1 MDRMNI
7 EQLSIKYIVIED
19 EPFARRGLVQLL
31 KNYNFLDCMGMY
43 SNTDDARMIMET
55 QDLDLIFLDIHLAE
69 ESGLEFAKQIPPS
82 IQVIFTTAYPN
93 YALESYDL
101 NALDY
106 LLKPIAEDRLKK
118 ALDKAISYFQNKAYD
133 KQALQPTDHIFVKSD
148 RKLFRLAL
156 DEIQY
161 IEAMKDYVMIHSK
174 DKKLMVAMNIKTIL
188 NKLPSMDFVRVNK
201 SFVVNLKKI
210 ESVDNHWVTVAG
222 FEMPLGANFKEN
234 LLMRI
239 DKQTINR

>member
-19 EPFARRGLVQLL
+19 EPFAGRGLVQLL

-222 FEMPLGANFKEN
+222 FEMPLGASFKEN

>member
-1 MDRMNI
+1 MNI

-19 EPFARRGLVQLL
+19 EPFARRGLVKLL
-31 KNYNFLDCMGMY
+31 KDYDFLDCMGMY
-43 SNTDDARMIMET
+43 SNTEDARMIMET
-55 QDLDLIFLDIHLAE
+55 QDLDLIFLDIHLPE
-69 ESGLEFAKQIPPS
+69 ESGLEFAKQIPAS

-118 ALDKAISYFQNKAYD
+118 ALDKAINYFQNKASD
-133 KQALQPTDHIFVKSD
+133 RQAVQPTDHIFVKSD

-161 IEAMKDYVMIHSK
+161 IEAMKDYVMIHTK

-222 FEMPLGANFKEN
+222 FEMPLGASFKEN
-234 LLMRI
+234 LLTLI

>member
-1 MDRMNI
+1 MNI

>member
-133 KQALQPTDHIFVKSD
+133 KQALQPTDRKS
-148 RKLFRLAL
+148 
-156 DEIQY
+156 
-161 IEAMKDYVMIHSK
+161 
-174 DKKLMVAMNIKTIL
+174 
-188 NKLPSMDFVRVNK
+188 
-201 SFVVNLKKI
+201 VV
-210 ESVDNHWVTVAG
+210 
-222 FEMPLGANFKEN
+222 
-234 LLMRI
+234 
-239 DKQTINR
+239 